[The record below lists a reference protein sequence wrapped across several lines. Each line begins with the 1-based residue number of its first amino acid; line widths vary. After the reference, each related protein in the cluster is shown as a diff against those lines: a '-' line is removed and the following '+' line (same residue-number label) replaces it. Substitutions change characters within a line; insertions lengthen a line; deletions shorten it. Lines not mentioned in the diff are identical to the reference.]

1 LHCRAACVC
10 RADANALAFNAG
22 KLAVRQRHAE
32 QFKTAT
38 NIAA

>member
-1 LHCRAACVC
+1 LHCSAACGL

-22 KLAVRQRHAE
+22 RLAERQRRTE

-38 NIAA
+38 DIAA